1 MENNEEINKHLD
13 ALAKGLMRMSRNK
26 KSALSVHET
35 LNLIDE
41 LEINV
46 KELREIIN

>member
-1 MENNEEINKHLD
+1 MVNNQEINKHLD

-26 KSALSVHET
+26 KRALSVHET

-46 KELREIIN
+46 KELKEIIN